1 MACFVVPAAEA
12 VITTVAQKVLHKKGM
27 TSAEKENSIA
37 VKFSE
42 KLGLLNK
49 LLWGG
54 SALLCFEHIW
64 HGEIVPFFPFLTAA
78 QTPESAAA
86 MLNEMAVSGTAMAVL
101 ITGVWAVIVT
111 AGSVIVRKADKEEK

>member
-1 MACFVVPAAEA
+1 MACFVVTAAEA
-12 VITTVAQKVLHKKGM
+12 VITTVAQKVLHKTGM
-27 TSAEKENSIA
+27 TSAENENSIA

-111 AGSVIVRKADKEEK
+111 AG

>member
-54 SALLCFEHIW
+54 SALLCFDHIW

-111 AGSVIVRKADKEEK
+111 AGSVIVRKAAKEEK

>member
-1 MACFVVPAAEA
+1 MACFVVTAAEA
-12 VITTVAQKVLHKKGM
+12 VITTVAQKVLHKTGM
-27 TSAEKENSIA
+27 TSAENENSIA

>member
-27 TSAEKENSIA
+27 TSAENENSIA

>member
-54 SALLCFEHIW
+54 YALLCFEHIW

>member
-27 TSAEKENSIA
+27 ISAEKENSIA